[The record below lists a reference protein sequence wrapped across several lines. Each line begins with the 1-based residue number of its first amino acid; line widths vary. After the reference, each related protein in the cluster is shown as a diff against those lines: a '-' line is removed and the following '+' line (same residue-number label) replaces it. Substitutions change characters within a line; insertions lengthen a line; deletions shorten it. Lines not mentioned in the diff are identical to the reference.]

1 MITFRMKLAST
12 PSSIRSS
19 VAGWRRKGE
28 SVGFV
33 PTMGALH
40 AAHMSLVERARREND
55 RVVVSIFVNPKQ
67 FGPKEDLSRYP
78 RPFAADAAL
87 CRAAGADALY
97 HPSPEA
103 MYPEGFRT
111 HAEVEGLSEL
121 HCGASRPGH
130 FRGVAT
136 VVLKLL
142 NQVAPDRL
150 YLGEKDFQQ
159 LTVVRRMVA
168 DLDLPVKVVGCAL
181 MRAEDGLALS
191 SRNAYLSPA
200 ERAAAPAL
208 HRALQEGVK
217 EAARRGATP
226 ASVERAA
233 RAALARTPA
242 FRLDYLTL
250 VDERTLARP
259 DTLAGP
265 LRLLTASY
273 LGNTRLID
281 NVPVLG

>member
-1 MITFRMKLAST
+1 MKTLRT
-12 PSSIRSS
+12 PSALRTL
-19 VAGWRRKGE
+19 VAGWRRRGE
-28 SVGFV
+28 TVGFV

-40 AAHMSLVERARREND
+40 AAHMSLVERARKEND
-55 RVVVSIFVNPKQ
+55 RVVVSVFVNPMQ

-78 RPFAADAAL
+78 RPFAADSGL
-87 CRAAGADALY
+87 CRRAGTDALY

-103 MYPEGFRT
+103 MYPQGFCS
-111 HAEVEGLSEL
+111 HVSVPGLSDR

-142 NQVAPDRL
+142 NQVGPDRL

-159 LTVVRRMVA
+159 LTVVRRLVA
-168 DLDLPVKVVGCAL
+168 DLDVPVKVVGCAL
-181 MRAEDGLALS
+181 VRAEDGLALS

-208 HRALQEGVK
+208 HRALQEGAR
-217 EAARRGATP
+217 EARRRGATP
-226 ASVERAA
+226 DTVERAA
-233 RAALARTPA
+233 RASLARTPA

-250 VDERTLARP
+250 VDERTLERP
-259 DTLAGP
+259 AALSGP
-265 LRLLTASY
+265 LRLLTAAF

-281 NVPVLG
+281 NLPVLG

>member
-1 MITFRMKLAST
+1 MKTLTT
-12 PSSIRSS
+12 PSSIRSLTAS
-19 VAGWRRKGE
+19 WRKKGE

-40 AAHMSLVERARREND
+40 AAHMSLVARARKEND
-55 RVVVSIFVNPKQ
+55 RVVVSVFVNPKQ

-78 RPFAADAAL
+78 RPFAQDAEL
-87 CRAAGADALY
+87 CREAGADALY
-97 HPSPEA
+97 HPAPEA
-103 MYPEGFRT
+103 MYPEGFCT
-111 HAEVEGLSEL
+111 HAEVEGLSDV

-142 NQVAPDRL
+142 NQVAPHRL

-159 LTVVRRMVA
+159 LSVVRRMVA
-168 DLDLPVKVVGCAL
+168 DLDVPVKVVGCAL
-181 MRAEDGLALS
+181 VRAEDGLALS
-191 SRNAYLSPA
+191 SRNAFLTPT

-208 HRALQEGVK
+208 HRALAEGAR
-217 EAARRGATP
+217 EGARRGATP
-226 ASVERAA
+226 ETVERAA

-259 DTLAGP
+259 AALSGP
-265 LRLLTASY
+265 LRLLTAAFI
-273 LGNTRLID
+273 GNTRLID
-281 NVPVLG
+281 NLPVPV

>member
-1 MITFRMKLAST
+1 
-12 PSSIRSS
+12 
-19 VAGWRRKGE
+19 
-28 SVGFV
+28 
-33 PTMGALH
+33 MGALH
-40 AAHMSLVERARREND
+40 AAHMSLVERARKEND
-55 RVVVSIFVNPKQ
+55 RVVVSVFVNPTQ

-78 RPFAADAAL
+78 RPFAADSAL
-87 CRAAGADALY
+87 CRRAGADALY

-103 MYPEGFRT
+103 MYPEGFRS
-111 HAEVEGLSEL
+111 HAEVPGLSDR

-142 NQVAPDRL
+142 NQVGPDRL

-159 LTVVRRMVA
+159 LTVVRRLVA
-168 DLDLPVKVVGCAL
+168 DLDVPVKVVGCAL
-181 MRAEDGLALS
+181 VRAEDGLALS

-208 HRALQEGVK
+208 HRALQEGAR

-226 ASVERAA
+226 DTVERAA
-233 RAALARTPA
+233 RASLARTPA

-250 VDERTLARP
+250 VDERTLERP
-259 DTLAGP
+259 AALAGP
-265 LRLLTASY
+265 LRLLTAAF

-281 NVPVLG
+281 NLSVHV

>member
-1 MITFRMKLAST
+1 MKTVTT
-12 PSSIRSS
+12 PRSIRTLTSR
-19 VAGWRRKGE
+19 WRTKGE

-40 AAHMSLVERARREND
+40 EAHMSLVARARKEND
-55 RVVVSIFVNPKQ
+55 RVVVSVFLNPMQ

-78 RPFAADAAL
+78 RPFAQDAAL
-87 CRAAGADALY
+87 CRKAGADALY
-97 HPSPEA
+97 HPAPGA
-103 MYPEGFRT
+103 MYPAGFCT
-111 HAEVEGLSEL
+111 HAEVEGLSDV

-136 VVLKLL
+136 VVLKLV
-142 NQVAPDRL
+142 NQVAPHRL

-159 LTVVRRMVA
+159 LSVVRRMVA
-168 DLDLPVKVVGCAL
+168 DLDVPVKVVGCAL
-181 MRAEDGLALS
+181 VRADDGLALS

-208 HRALQEGVK
+208 HRALQEGGK
-217 EAARRGATP
+217 EARRRGATP
-226 ASVERAA
+226 ETVERAA

-242 FRLDYLTL
+242 FRVDYLTL

-259 DTLAGP
+259 ASLAGP
-265 LRLLTASY
+265 LRLLTAAFI
-273 LGNTRLID
+273 GNTRLID
-281 NVPVLG
+281 NLPMRV

>member
-1 MITFRMKLAST
+1 MKLLTT
-12 PSSIRSS
+12 PSAVRRQS
-19 VAGWRRKGE
+19 AAWRRAGE

-40 AAHMSLVERARREND
+40 AAHMSLVARARREND
-55 RVVVSIFVNPKQ
+55 RVVVSIFVNPAQ

-78 RPFAADAAL
+78 RPFAEDAAL
-87 CRAAGADALY
+87 CRRAGVDALY
-97 HPSPEA
+97 HPSAGA
-103 MYPEGFRT
+103 MYPAGFRT
-111 HAEVEGLSEL
+111 WAEVAGLSEV

-159 LTVVRRMVA
+159 LTVVRRLAA
-168 DLDLPVKVVGCAL
+168 DLDLPVKVVGCPL
-181 MRAEDGLALS
+181 VRAEDGLALS
-191 SRNAYLSPA
+191 SRNRYLTPE

-208 HRALQEGVK
+208 HRALEEGAR
-217 EAARRGATP
+217 EAARPGATP
-226 ASVERAA
+226 QTVERAA
-233 RAALARTPA
+233 RASLARTPA
-242 FRLDYLTL
+242 FRLDYLSL

-259 DTLAGP
+259 ESLRGP
-265 LRLLTASY
+265 LRLLAAAFI
-273 LGNTRLID
+273 GNTRLID
-281 NVPVLG
+281 NLKVRV

>member
-1 MITFRMKLAST
+1 MKILKT
-12 PSSIRSS
+12 PSAVRKQ
-19 VAGWRRKGE
+19 AAAWRRAGE

-40 AAHMSLVERARREND
+40 AAHMSLVERAKREND
-55 RVVVSIFVNPKQ
+55 RVVVSIFVNPTQ
-67 FGPKEDLSRYP
+67 FGPAEDLSRYP
-78 RPFAADAAL
+78 RPFAEDSAL
-87 CRAAGADALY
+87 CRRAGVDALY
-97 HPSPEA
+97 HPAPEA

-111 HAEVEGLSEL
+111 FAEVTGLSEV

-142 NQVAPDRL
+142 NQVSPDRL

-159 LTVVRRMVA
+159 LTVVRRLA
-168 DLDLPVKVVGCAL
+168 RDLDLPVKVVGCPL
-181 MRAEDGLALS
+181 VRAEDGLALS
-191 SRNAYLSPA
+191 SRNRYLSPA

-208 HRALQEGVK
+208 HRALEEGAR
-217 EAARRGATP
+217 EASRPGATP
-226 ASVERAA
+226 QTVERAA

-242 FRLDYLTL
+242 FRLDYLSL

-259 DTLAGP
+259 EALTGP
-265 LRLLTASY
+265 LRLLAAAF

-281 NVPVLG
+281 NLRVRG

>member
-1 MITFRMKLAST
+1 MKLAST
-12 PSSIRSS
+12 HSSIKSLT
-19 VAGWRRKGE
+19 VGWRRRGE

-40 AAHMSLVERARREND
+40 AAHMSLIERARREND
-55 RVVVSIFVNPKQ
+55 RVVVSVFVNPKQ
-67 FGPKEDLSRYP
+67 FGPNEDLSRYP

-87 CRAAGADALY
+87 CRGARVHALY
-97 HPSPEA
+97 HPAPEA
-103 MYPEGFRT
+103 MYPAGFST
-111 HAEVEGLSEL
+111 HAEVEGLSDL

-181 MRAEDGLALS
+181 VRADDGLALS

-208 HRALQEGVK
+208 HRALQEGAK

-226 ASVERAA
+226 DSVERAA
-233 RAALARTPA
+233 RASLARTPA

-250 VDERTLARP
+250 IDERTLARP
-259 DTLAGP
+259 DSLSGP
-265 LRLLTASY
+265 LRLVTASY
-273 LGNTRLID
+273 IGNTRLID
-281 NVPVLG
+281 NLPVHG

>member
-1 MITFRMKLAST
+1 M
-12 PSSIRSS
+12 
-19 VAGWRRKGE
+19 
-28 SVGFV
+28 GFV

-40 AAHMSLVERARREND
+40 EAHRSLMERARREND
-55 RVVVSIFVNPKQ
+55 RVVVSVFVNPKQ
-67 FGPKEDLSRYP
+67 FGPNEDYTRYP
-78 RPFAADAAL
+78 RPAAQDAAL
-87 CRAAGADALY
+87 CRRAGADALY
-97 HPSPEA
+97 RPAPAA
-103 MYPEGFRT
+103 MYPPGFRT

-142 NQVAPDRL
+142 NQVSPDRL

-159 LTVVRRMVA
+159 LTVVRRMAA

-181 MRAEDGLALS
+181 VRAEDGLALS
-191 SRNAYLSPA
+191 SRNAYLTPA

-208 HRALQEGVK
+208 HRALREGAR

-226 ASVERAA
+226 ETVERAA

-250 VDERTLARP
+250 VDERTLERP
-259 DTLAGP
+259 AGLTGP
-265 LRLLTASY
+265 LRLLTAAFI
-273 LGNTRLID
+273 GNTRLID
-281 NVPVLG
+281 NMPVHR

>member
-1 MITFRMKLAST
+1 MRIIAA
-12 PSSIRSS
+12 PSSVGRLT
-19 VAGWRRKGE
+19 AAWRRKGE

-40 AAHMSLVERARREND
+40 EAHLSLVARARREND
-55 RVVVSIFVNPKQ
+55 RVAVSIFVNPRQ
-67 FGPKEDLSRYP
+67 FGPGEDLSRYP

-87 CRAAGADALY
+87 CRGTGADVLY
-97 HPSPEA
+97 HPGPDA
-103 MYPEGFRT
+103 MYPAGYRT
-111 HAEVEGLSEL
+111 HAEVEGLSDVL
-121 HCGASRPGH
+121 CGASRPGH

-159 LTVVRRMVA
+159 LCVIRRLVV

-181 MRAEDGLALS
+181 VRAEDGLALS

-208 HRALQEGVK
+208 HRALLEGTR

-226 ASVERAA
+226 DTVERAA

-250 VDERTLARP
+250 VDERTLTRP
-259 DTLAGP
+259 AALAGP
-265 LRLLTASY
+265 LRLLTAAF

-281 NVPVLG
+281 NMPVRM